1 MRKSKEIKRK
11 RINAAIEFRKGNK
24 KEAYKMWAD
33 AKKEMD
39 TLRGRDK
46 KPAEA
51 AAADAAAATVAAA
64 AAAS

>member
-11 RINAAIEFRKGNK
+11 RTNAAIEFRKGNK
-24 KEAYKMWAD
+24 AEAYKMWAD

-46 KPAEA
+46 KPAAAEA
-51 AAADAAAATVAAA
+51 APAADAP
-64 AAAS
+64 AAS

>member
-51 AAADAAAATVAAA
+51 AAVAPADAAAAP
-64 AAAS
+64 AAS